1 MMIQQ
6 FSHKRSLLHV
16 MMLSYVLS
24 VIGFTGAGVAKHSL
38 AAAVQSSIGNVAAGS
53 GFATLT
59 SIGASA
65 GAATGC
71 NIL

>member
-1 MMIQQ
+1 MIQHIPH
-6 FSHKRSLLHV
+6 SCILLHV
-16 MMLSYVLS
+16 MLLSQLLS

-59 SIGASA
+59 SVGASA